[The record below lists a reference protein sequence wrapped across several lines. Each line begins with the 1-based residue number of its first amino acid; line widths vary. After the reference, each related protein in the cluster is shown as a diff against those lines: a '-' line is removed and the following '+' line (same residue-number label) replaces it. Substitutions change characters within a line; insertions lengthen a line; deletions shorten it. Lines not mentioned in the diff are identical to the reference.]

1 MYMFLVGILYV
12 VYSVVVV
19 DLLRRAVSC
28 VVYVCVGKTCII
40 LKMAHNLIISY
51 I

>member
-12 VYSVVVV
+12 VYSIVVV
-19 DLLRRAVSC
+19 DLLCRVESC
-28 VVYVCVGKTCII
+28 IVYLCIRKTCII
-40 LKMAHNLIISY
+40 FKNGSYLIISY